1 MLCIDLEENRR
12 TAELTEYTNHIT
24 TLSPSKHFSQ
34 IEIPMA
40 SSHSCNISF
49 LMFLLYL
56 FDFMDAFVLL
66 TKSFF
71 SVIVWAYVYNSLRES
86 DERTGAIS

>member
-1 MLCIDLEENRR
+1 MLCIDFEENRR

-24 TLSPSKHFSQ
+24 HIVTVKTLLTN
-34 IEIPMA
+34 IDTYG

-71 SVIVWAYVYNSLRES
+71 SVIVWAYIYNSLTES
-86 DERTGAIS
+86 DQRTGAIS